1 MTAPEDL
8 RLPDIGLAVC
18 ERWKDIGSS
27 ADLLSWASLAG
38 RLGFDE
44 IVCQGIEQAVIIP
57 RAVRIEC
64 VVTGKPDWENVYRSV
79 HRLLDEG
86 WGVTVLA
93 PLASLGT
100 AHESLSGLAATLQ
113 GWWIRNDHELRFS
126 TEEIA

>member
-1 MTAPEDL
+1 MIAPNDL
-8 RLPDIGLAVC
+8 HPTDIGLAVC
-18 ERWKDIGSS
+18 ERWKDVGAN
-27 ADLLSWASLAG
+27 ADLISGTSLAG

-44 IVCQGIEQAVIIP
+44 IAGQGIDQAVIIP
-57 RAVRIEC
+57 RALRIEC
-64 VVTGKPDWENVYRSV
+64 VVTGTPDWEDVYRSV

-113 GWWIRNDHELRFS
+113 GWWIRNNHELHFS